1 MSDLMQ
7 ISMPT
12 PDQDWSVL
20 FSMGSSGPQLAELKL
35 NKAESV
41 EHNNKKYPV
50 SSPGIKIE
58 NAAFGEAYATDVRVR
73 IFFDTM
79 QTSVFDQEEGKY
91 TNFSQHFK
99 AYDQTALDWFGG
111 DKCGWIKSAE
121 RNKLK
126 GTDPIAFANA
136 SRAKLSR
143 NIFGLVS
150 MGDAKSPDGK
160 KVEVEEVPFRM
171 KLGPSN
177 FYSIT
182 ETYSKMV
189 RAGANPHNHQIQFN
203 YRIDKK
209 GSNSYIVLEYEPL
222 YAKSFEMTPENKET
236 FGDLREVINVEN
248 ERVREKMRE
257 NMVSVMEDEFKD
269 VVDAA

>member
-1 MSDLMQ
+1 MSELMQ
-7 ISMPT
+7 IDMPT
-12 PDQDWSVL
+12 ADQDWSVL

-35 NKAESV
+35 NRAESV
-41 EHNNKKYPV
+41 EYNNKKYPV
-50 SSPGIKIE
+50 SNPGIKIE
-58 NAAFGEAYATDVRVR
+58 NADFGEAYATDVKVR

-99 AYDQTALDWFGG
+99 AYDQTALDWHGG
-111 DKCGWIKSAE
+111 DKCGWIKSSE

-150 MGDAKSPDGK
+150 MSDTKSPDGK
-160 KVEVEEVPFRM
+160 KVEVDEIPFRM

-182 ETYSKMV
+182 ETYKKMV
-189 RAGANPHNHQIQFN
+189 RANCNPHNYQIQFN

-209 GSNSYIVLEYEPL
+209 GSNKYIVLEYEPL
-222 YAKSFEMTPENKET
+222 ILNKFEMTEENNEI
-236 FGDLREVINVEN
+236 FMDFREVINIEN
-248 ERVREKMRE
+248 EKVREKMRE
-257 NMVSVMEDEFKD
+257 NMVSIMEDDFKD